1 MYGCFLRAEYC
12 MIARGGTDMSQIQ
25 FSKLYSQKPGNVQ
38 QPSSAYNQQQ
48 GDGNCM
54 SIRPVLS
61 MLKVLEM

>member
-1 MYGCFLRAEYC
+1 

-25 FSKLYSQKPGNVQ
+25 SSKLYSQKPGNVQ